1 MPRII
6 IISIVLLAVFAS
18 GWGLRNLQV
27 SRDAAQRDA
36 LASSKELDAFI
47 AESNRLAGVAERIQ
61 SGIDAAASQTQTRIV
76 EYRTHE
82 KLVPLPADCR
92 IDAGR
97 LQQLKAATAAA
108 NEATSTGSNDSQAGA
123 VDRADK

>member
-1 MPRII
+1 MSRLI

-18 GWGLRNLQV
+18 GWGLRNLQA
-27 SRDAAQRDA
+27 SRDTARRDA
-36 LASSKELDAFI
+36 SASNKELAAFV
-47 AESNRLAGVAERIQ
+47 AEANRLSSVAERIQ
-61 SGIDAAASQTQTRIV
+61 SGIDVAASQTQTHIV

-97 LQQLKAATAAA
+97 LQQLKAATVAVNAAPA
-108 NEATSTGSNDSQAGA
+108 PSGADGQTVAADSTS
-123 VDRADK
+123 K

>member
-18 GWGLRNLQV
+18 GWGLRNLQA
-27 SRDAAQRDA
+27 SRDTAQRDA
-36 LASSKELDAFI
+36 SASSKELAAFV

-61 SGIDAAASQTQTRIV
+61 SGIDAAASQTKTRIV

-97 LQQLKAATAAA
+97 LQQLKAATVAA
-108 NEATSTGSNDSQAGA
+108 NEATSPNSNDS
-123 VDRADK
+123 